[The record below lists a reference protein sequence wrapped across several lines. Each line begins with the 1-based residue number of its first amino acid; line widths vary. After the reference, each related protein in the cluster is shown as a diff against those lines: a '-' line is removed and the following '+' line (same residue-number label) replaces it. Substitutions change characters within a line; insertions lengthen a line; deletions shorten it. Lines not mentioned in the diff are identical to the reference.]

1 MIFQGLCPFV
11 NRFFPTL
18 CFFRRLSTSRAI
30 PVYQVWSTRL
40 SITYTKDIKK
50 GQILITPAGLYLIP
64 SFRDQ
69 VRQGTLYHHRVH
81 PNILKATSYQKQ
93 ILNIFLSF
101 VPTPYLYEFP

>member
-11 NRFFPTL
+11 NRFFPAL
-18 CFFRRLSTSRAI
+18 CSFRRLSTSRAI
-30 PVYQVWSTRL
+30 PVYHVWSTRL
-40 SITYTKDIKK
+40 SITYTKHIKK
-50 GQILITPAGLYLIP
+50 CLNLIRPCRRYENPCL
-64 SFRDQ
+64 RDA

-101 VPTPYLYEFP
+101 VPTPNLDEFR

>member
-1 MIFQGLCPFV
+1 MIFQGLCTFV
-11 NRFFPTL
+11 NRLFPTL

-40 SITYTKDIKK
+40 SITYTNDIKK
-50 GQILITPAGLYLIP
+50 GLNLIQPCSPYEIP
-64 SFRDQ
+64 CLRDA

-101 VPTPYLYEFP
+101 VPTPNLDEFR

>member
-11 NRFFPTL
+11 NRLDRKFVVYGSISTL
-18 CFFRRLSTSRAI
+18 RAI
-30 PVYQVWSTRL
+30 RVYQVWSTRL

-50 GQILITPAGLYLIP
+50 GLNLIKPCSPYEIP
-64 SFRDQ
+64 CLRDA
-69 VRQGTLYHHRVH
+69 VRHGTLYHHRVH

-101 VPTPYLYEFP
+101 VPTPNLDEFR